1 MKPIK
6 LTMKNLEGIGKG
18 VFSENDIS
26 AGREVLQFQGDLKEV
41 SELEDLTH
49 CLQVGETTFLTSAG
63 GLDDFINHSCE
74 PTCGV
79 RLTADKRVIVFALRD
94 LKAGTEITFDY
105 ATTQSGE
112 HETLR
117 CLCKKP
123 SCRKMIGG
131 FRDLP
136 KSLQDF
142 YIQHDAVLPFLLS
155 RPMKKASQR

>member
-1 MKPIK
+1 MTAIK

-18 VFSENDIS
+18 VFTESDIA
-26 AGREVLQFQGDLKEV
+26 AGTEVLQFQGDLKEV
-41 SELEDLTH
+41 SDLEDLTH
-49 CLQVGETTFLTSAG
+49 CLQVGESTFLTSAG
-63 GLDDFINHSCE
+63 GMDDFINHSCE

-79 RLTADKRVIVFALRD
+79 RLTPDQRVIVFALRD

-123 SCRKMIGG
+123 GCRKLIGG

-136 KSLQDF
+136 KPLQEY
-142 YIQHDAVLPFLLS
+142 YIRHDAVLPFLLS
-155 RPMKKASQR
+155 RPKKTASQR